1 MTEIASFCDYDLDF
15 LLSAGGEVWY
25 TTGRKNKIMSDRFY
39 HLNYLIVSIVC
50 GLGLVLL
57 PTASLAT
64 SFDPG
69 YIIADEDVLDKNAM
83 SQASIQQFL
92 VGKPGTLANYQTTS
106 EGKDKDGNDIVSR
119 TMLTSEAIYE
129 ISQRWGIS
137 PKFLLVLAQK
147 EQSLVEDDSPSQK
160 QYDWATGYAV
170 CDNCSL
176 SDPAIQRWKGFYKQ
190 LNSAAAQFEYYL
202 ANPGEFRFKRGE
214 TYTIDGVT
222 VAPITTATAALYN
235 YTPHMHGNELFHT
248 IWKRYFG
255 KMHPDG
261 SLLQAAGESGVWYIQ
276 YGTRRPIQSK
286 AALQSRFNI
295 NNIITVTKS
304 DLESY
309 QVGWPISLPN
319 YAVVRS
325 PTKYLYLIVDDEKRP
340 IMSNDVLKKIGVK
353 TTDIIDATGADLDN
367 FFEGMPVTLDS
378 VYPQGILA
386 QDSVTGGVYFVQD
399 ENKYPIVAKEIIA
412 VNFPGRT
419 TVKLSPAELEKFT
432 TGDPIMFRDGTLLK
446 PAEYPEVYVV
456 SNGKRLWIPDEA
468 TFVGLGYKW
477 SNIVTTSYEAVA
489 KLPLGPVLTP

>member
-1 MTEIASFCDYDLDF
+1 MF
-15 LLSAGGEVWY
+15 
-25 TTGRKNKIMSDRFY
+25 DRLYRF
-39 HLNYLIVSIVC
+39 NYLMVSIVC
-50 GLGLVLL
+50 ALGLVLL
-57 PTASLAT
+57 PTVSWAT
-64 SFDPG
+64 DFDPG
-69 YIIADEDVLDKNAM
+69 YIISDQDLLDKNAM
-83 SQASIQQFL
+83 SQSSIQQFL
-92 VGKPGTLANYQTTS
+92 ANKTGTLASYQTTS
-106 EGKDKDGNDIVSR
+106 EGKDKNGNDITGR
-119 TMLTSEAIYE
+119 GMLVSEAIYE

-137 PKFLLVLAQK
+137 PKFLLVLVQK
-147 EQSLVEDDSPSQK
+147 EQSLIEDNNPSQK

-170 CDNCSL
+170 CDTCSL

-190 LNSAAAQFEYYL
+190 INSAAAQFEYYL
-202 ANPGEFRFKRGE
+202 SNPGEFRYKIGN

-235 YTPHMHGNELFHT
+235 YTPHMHGNELFHN

-255 KMHPDG
+255 KIHPDG

-286 AALQSRFNI
+286 AALESRFSS
-295 NNIITVTKS
+295 NNIITVSES

-319 YAVVRS
+319 YSVVRS

-340 IMSNDVLKKIGVK
+340 IMSNDLLKNIGVK
-353 TTDIIDATGADLDN
+353 TADIIDATGADLDN
-367 FFEGMPVTLDS
+367 FFEGMPVTADS
-378 VYPQGILA
+378 VYPQGVLA

-399 ENKYPIVAKEIIA
+399 ENKYPIIAKEIIA
-412 VNFPGRT
+412 VNFPNRT
-419 TVKLSPAELEKFT
+419 VIKLSPDELDAFK

-446 PAEYPEVYVV
+446 PAEYPEVYVI

-477 SNIVTTSYEAVA
+477 SNIVTTSYAAVA